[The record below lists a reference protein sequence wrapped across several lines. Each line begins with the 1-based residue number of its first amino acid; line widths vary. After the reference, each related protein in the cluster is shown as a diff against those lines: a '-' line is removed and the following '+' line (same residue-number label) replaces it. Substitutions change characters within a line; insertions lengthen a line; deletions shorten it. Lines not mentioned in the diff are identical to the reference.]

1 MEVSSYSS
9 QVSGPVTSPLR
20 LYVRYA
26 RRTLKY
32 PGTIAVAAALV
43 LGLALGKHFLDKK
56 LYESST
62 VILIQDQKI
71 SEQYVKAAVDNSP
84 DRYINTLTQQVL
96 SRSRL
101 EKIVVDMDLYPD
113 LRSRA
118 TMDEVIDHTRSNI
131 QINVYGKESF
141 RVTYLGE
148 DPKVAQAVCS
158 RLADIFI
165 TENSAKRTNDA
176 EENMLYMSQ
185 QAKEKK
191 RKLEE
196 IEEELRGY
204 KEQHL
209 GTLPS
214 QETSI
219 SQDIASLTTRLESI
233 SEDIRDAR
241 RRMFVAQSG
250 AKEVVVGGGGGGGM
264 IKADPRAKEL
274 AALRGELTQLKLKYT
289 DQHPDVIALKRQINT
304 LQSQV
309 GSAPSEDRP
318 APAGE
323 PRVVKRVDPSAS
335 AQVKAL
341 QDEIAELE
349 AEKGEIKV
357 KIDELRE
364 RQSQLPRVDIGLQKL
379 EREREALQKN
389 YTDLLN
395 RMEEAERA
403 FKLEKQNQGQQFK
416 VLDPANLPT
425 RAAGLGLIKLG
436 GAGFALGILV
446 GLGLALGRVMTDP
459 HIYELDDLQRYVDVE
474 VLAVIPRI
482 PAVGALPEPKV

>member
-1 MEVSSYSS
+1 MSASMEVSGYSS

-20 LYVRYA
+20 LYARYA

-32 PGTIAVAAALV
+32 PGTIAVAASLV
-43 LGLALGKHFLDKK
+43 LGLALSKHFLDKK

-101 EKIVVDMDLYPD
+101 EKIVVDMDLYPE

-118 TMDEVIDHTRSNI
+118 TMDEVIDHTRGNI

-165 TENSAKRTNDA
+165 TENSAKRTHDA
-176 EENMLYMSQ
+176 EENMVFMDQ
-185 QAKEKK
+185 QAREKK

-219 SQDIASLTTRLESI
+219 SQDITSLTTRLESI

-250 AKEVVVGGGGGGGM
+250 AKEVVVSGGGGGGAM
-264 IKADPRAKEL
+264 IKGRSAGEGAGGAAWRAG
-274 AALRGELTQLKLKYT
+274 AAEAEV
-289 DQHPDVIALKRQINT
+289 H
-304 LQSQV
+304 
-309 GSAPSEDRP
+309 GSAPGRDR
-318 APAGE
+318 AAAAGQHLAE
-323 PRVVKRVDPSAS
+323 P
-335 AQVKAL
+335 
-341 QDEIAELE
+341 
-349 AEKGEIKV
+349 G
-357 KIDELRE
+357 
-364 RQSQLPRVDIGLQKL
+364 G
-379 EREREALQKN
+379 
-389 YTDLLN
+389 
-395 RMEEAERA
+395 ERA
-403 FKLEKQNQGQQFK
+403 VGGS
-416 VLDPANLPT
+416 P
-425 RAAGLGLIKLG
+425 
-436 GAGFALGILV
+436 GAG
-446 GLGLALGRVMTDP
+446 R
-459 HIYELDDLQRYVDVE
+459 
-474 VLAVIPRI
+474 
-482 PAVGALPEPKV
+482 